1 MVSTRRTAH
10 IEPPA
15 VMAAADNNTLRK
27 KPIRRATAKKPEPEL
42 KTRTTRGGKAASPTE
57 DTTSETMEAPI
68 PALQAKPMRRGPGRP
83 KKEVSKAAIVDDQ
96 LEPSTRATRATKAT
110 VSKAKSSKIATAEPS
125 SDAPAQDK
133 PTRRTRA
140 TATKAVPLSPKKVP
154 QVTNARLR
162 NAKREAEKMA
172 AGKNETS
179 QRNVRS
185 RAGTRKQLPTDENA
199 EVSIPTPA
207 EDDEHDLAPSTPTK
221 GSTPRRIS
229 VKSLLAA
236 RSEASMSSRG
246 TTPSQSP
253 APSFEHLNDANEY
266 YRSRDNREDE
276 AVSEPDSSDELDDSN
291 EHSADELCG
300 PKTPM
305 KRTASAGAE
314 ARFLASIQ
322 KSKTKSLFASA
333 RKDYENVEDLEDES
347 VNISDVATS
356 HIPTSPLQDP
366 EETILIQEEAYEQ
379 EVHGQH
385 EDQEKDQ
392 DDEQVDEQEDEEE
405 SSEQDA
411 SEQESSDQE
420 AYEQK
425 VHDQEDLQGDDQ
437 DAHDQET
444 ESTVLLDTPKPT
456 DSFDTDGTVLVHDT
470 HGADDDSDSED
481 IDLTTVQQQ
490 SPTPETIIW
499 DNLRED
505 VTVPLD
511 LAAHFIMPARFPTAP
526 GADQELARDIQHS
539 VFSDDSSLEEV
550 HELHLE
556 NNEDG
561 EGTHYSADGTVNL
574 GDFVDFAALAEST
587 QAFDVPSQDGDLME
601 RSLEASSEARV
612 LYPVDD
618 EPAHVEDAHAG
629 GIDATI
635 VAETLF
641 AESEQEPNQPHES
654 ADLGD
659 GATEAADAAVFKL
672 GSSSEHHEQ
681 HSLHAERDVAP
692 VTPHYALPTAAF
704 DARRKSLPAITYRTP
719 VKAASRPNTSDGA
732 SAPRMRFAQHWP
744 VSSLGRS
751 TGSTVAIST
760 PKAKAAT
767 ASTQGEAVDAELDTL
782 ATPKHGKT
790 PPVSVAATPIITPRE
805 RYPRMTPRVQFED
818 HAKTA
823 VQPARFHTPV
833 QKPSRRPATTRKA
846 AVDVATP
853 RVGSLRKLAL
863 KNSTPLPTHTPIK
876 TPIKP
881 PAMTPSQAPMT
892 PHPAAP
898 LRGVV
903 AMVEVYTLEGA
914 SASSPFIALLRRLG
928 AKTTKVWSDSVTH
941 VIFKD
946 GSPTTLQRVRLQNK
960 NSDAGTRVHCVN
972 SRWISDCEAAC
983 SQVDE
988 EIYAVDLAEVPR
1000 AGGRRRKSME
1010 PCALINVGGNIV
1022 RRSSLGR
1029 SQLEATPAADVS
1041 DKENIEEELSSS
1053 PATPAYLA
1061 APDKLIQQTAPI
1073 NRTRKLGSKT
1083 KSDAKL
1089 RRLTFFNGAA

>member
-57 DTTSETMEAPI
+57 DTTTEVMEAPI
-68 PALQAKPMRRGPGRP
+68 PALQAKPVRRGPGRP
-83 KKEVSKAAIVDDQ
+83 KKEVSKAAIVDG
-96 LEPSTRATRATKAT
+96 EPEPPARATRATKVT
-110 VSKAKSSKIATAEPS
+110 VSKAKSSKTTIAEPS
-125 SDAPAQDK
+125 SDAPAQEK

-140 TATKAVPLSPKKVP
+140 TATKAVPLSPKKVT

-162 NAKREAEKMA
+162 NAKRDAEKMA
-172 AGKNETS
+172 AGKSVTS
-179 QRNVRS
+179 QRTVRS
-185 RAGTRKQLPTDENA
+185 TTGTRKGPATDENA
-199 EVSIPTPA
+199 EVSIPAPA
-207 EDDEHDLAPSTPTK
+207 EDDDEHDLAPSTPAK
-221 GSTPRRIS
+221 ASTLRRAS

-266 YRSRDNREDE
+266 YRSRIDREDE
-276 AVSEPDSSDELDDSN
+276 AVSEPESSDELDDSN

-322 KSKTKSLFASA
+322 KSKTKNLFASA
-333 RKDYENVEDLEDES
+333 RKDYENVEDSEDES
-347 VNISDVATS
+347 VNISDVAIS

-379 EVHGQH
+379 DVHGQH
-385 EDQEKDQ
+385 EDEEEDQ
-392 DDEQVDEQEDEEE
+392 DGERVDQQEDEEE
-405 SSEQDA
+405 SSE
-411 SEQESSDQE
+411 QE

-456 DSFDTDGTVLVHDT
+456 DSFDTDDTVLVHDP
-470 HGADDDSDSED
+470 HGADDDSNSED
-481 IDLTTVQQQ
+481 IDVTTVQLQ

-511 LAAHFIMPARFPTAP
+511 LAAHFIMPARFPTAAGP
-526 GADQELARDIQHS
+526 DQELARDIQHS

-556 NNEDG
+556 EHEDG
-561 EGTHYSADGTVNL
+561 EGTHDSADGTVNL
-574 GDFVDFAALAEST
+574 GDFVDFAALAEPS
-587 QAFDVPSQDGDLME
+587 QAFDVPSQDSDLME
-601 RSLEASSEARV
+601 RSLEASTEARV
-612 LYPVDD
+612 LDIVDD
-618 EPAHVEDAHAG
+618 EPAHVEEAHARD
-629 GIDATI
+629 IDAII
-635 VAETLF
+635 VAEPPS
-641 AESEQEPNQPHES
+641 AESEQEPNQQHES

-659 GATEAADAAVFKL
+659 GLTEGADAAAFEL

-681 HSLHAERDVAP
+681 DSPHAEHDVASA
-692 VTPHYALPTAAF
+692 TPHYALPTAAF

-744 VSSLGRS
+744 VSSLDRS

-760 PKAKAAT
+760 PNVKAAT
-767 ASTQGEAVDAELDTL
+767 ASMQGKAIDAELDTL
-782 ATPKHGKT
+782 ATHKHGKT
-790 PPVSVAATPIITPRE
+790 PPVSVATTPIITPRE

-823 VQPARFHTPV
+823 VQPARFHTAV

-846 AVDVATP
+846 ADDVATP

-960 NSDAGTRVHCVN
+960 NSDAVTRVHCVN
-972 SRWISDCEAAC
+972 SRWISDCEAAG
-983 SQVDE
+983 SLVDE

-1029 SQLEATPAADVS
+1029 SQLEATPTADVS

>member
-15 VMAAADNNTLRK
+15 VMAAADIGNTLRK
-27 KPIRRATAKKPEPEL
+27 KPVRRAPAKKPDPEV
-42 KTRTTRGGKAASPTE
+42 KPRTTRGGKAASPTE
-57 DTTSETMEAPI
+57 DMTTDTMEAPI

-83 KKEVSKAAIVDDQ
+83 KKEVSKAAIVDD
-96 LEPSTRATRATKAT
+96 EPGPPARATRTTKAT
-110 VSKAKSSKIATAEPS
+110 VSKAKSSKLTIAEPR
-125 SDAPAQDK
+125 SDALAQEK

-140 TATKAVPLSPKKVP
+140 TATKAVPLSPKKVT

-162 NAKREAEKMA
+162 NAKRDAEKMA
-172 AGKNETS
+172 AGKNVTS
-179 QRNVRS
+179 QRTVHS
-185 RAGTRKQLPTDENA
+185 TTGTRKRPATDENA

-207 EDDEHDLAPSTPTK
+207 VDDDVQDLAPSTPAK
-221 GSTPRRIS
+221 ASTPRRKS

-266 YRSRDNREDE
+266 YRSQNDREDKT
-276 AVSEPDSSDELDDSN
+276 VSEPDSSDELDDSN

-333 RKDYENVEDLEDES
+333 RKDYENVEDSEDES

-379 EVHGQH
+379 DVHGQE

-392 DDEQVDEQEDEEE
+392 DDEQLDQQEDEEE
-405 SSEQDA
+405 SFEQEA
-411 SEQESSDQE
+411 SEQQ

-425 VHDQEDLQGDDQ
+425 VHDQEDLQGDDH

-456 DSFDTDGTVLVHDT
+456 DSFDTDDTVLVHDT
-470 HGADDDSDSED
+470 HGADDDSNSED
-481 IDLTTVQQQ
+481 IDVTTVQLQ

-511 LAAHFIMPARFPTAP
+511 LAAHFIMPARFPTAE

-556 NNEDG
+556 DNEDE
-561 EGTHYSADGTVNL
+561 EGTHESADGTVNL
-574 GDFVDFAALAEST
+574 GDFVDFAALAEPT
-587 QAFDVPSQDGDLME
+587 QACDVPSQDGDL
-601 RSLEASSEARV
+601 LESGLQALTEPGV
-612 LYPVDD
+612 VDPID
-618 EPAHVEDAHAG
+618 EESADVEEAHAG
-629 GIDATI
+629 GIDAII
-635 VAETLF
+635 VAETPS
-641 AESEQEPNQPHES
+641 AESEQEPNQQHA

-659 GATEAADAAVFKL
+659 GSTKGADAAVFEL
-672 GSSSEHHEQ
+672 GSNSEHHEQ
-681 HSLHAERDVAP
+681 HSPHAERDVAP
-692 VTPHYALPTAAF
+692 ATPHYALPTAAF

-744 VSSLGRS
+744 LSSLSES

-767 ASTQGEAVDAELDTL
+767 ASMQGEAVDAELDTL

-790 PPVSVAATPIITPRE
+790 PPVSVTATPIVTPRE

-846 AVDVATP
+846 ANDVATP
-853 RVGSLRKLAL
+853 RLGSLRKLAL
-863 KNSTPLPTHTPIK
+863 KNNTPLPSHTPIK

-881 PAMTPSQAPMT
+881 PAMTPSEAPMT

-960 NSDAGTRVHCVN
+960 NSGAGTRVHCVN
-972 SRWISDCEAAC
+972 CRWISDCEAAG

-1022 RRSSLGR
+1022 RRSSFGR
-1029 SQLEATPAADVS
+1029 SHLEATPTANVS

-1083 KSDAKL
+1083 KNDAKL
-1089 RRLTFFNGAA
+1089 RRLTFFNSAA

>member
-15 VMAAADNNTLRK
+15 AMAGPDIGHTLRK
-27 KPIRRATAKKPEPEL
+27 KPVRRAPAKKPEPEV
-42 KTRTTRGGKAASPTE
+42 KARTTRGGKAASPTE
-57 DTTSETMEAPI
+57 DTNTETMKAPI

-83 KKEVSKAAIVDDQ
+83 KKEVSKAAIVDD
-96 LEPSTRATRATKAT
+96 EPEPPARATRATKAT
-110 VSKAKSSKIATAEPS
+110 VSKAKSSKVTIAEPS

-140 TATKAVPLSPKKVP
+140 TATKAVPLSPKKVT

-162 NAKREAEKMA
+162 NAKRDAEKTA
-172 AGKNETS
+172 AGKNVIS
-179 QRNVRS
+179 QRTVRS
-185 RAGTRKQLPTDENA
+185 TTGTRKRPATDENA

-207 EDDEHDLAPSTPTK
+207 EDDDEHDIAPSTPAK
-221 GSTPRRIS
+221 ASTPRRIS
-229 VKSLLAA
+229 VKSLVAA

-266 YRSRDNREDE
+266 YRSRNNREDE

-291 EHSADELCG
+291 DELCG

-322 KSKTKSLFASA
+322 KSRTKNLFASA
-333 RKDYENVEDLEDES
+333 RKDYKNVEDSEDEG

-366 EETILIQEEAYEQ
+366 EETILIEEEAYEQ
-379 EVHGQH
+379 DVHRQH
-385 EDQEKDQ
+385 EDQDKDRE
-392 DDEQVDEQEDEEE
+392 DEQVDEQE
-405 SSEQDA
+405 A
-411 SEQESSDQE
+411 SEQEAYEQQ

-425 VHDQEDLQGDDQ
+425 VHDQDDLQGDGH

-444 ESTVLLDTPKPT
+444 ESTVLLDPPKPT
-456 DSFDTDGTVLVHDT
+456 DSFDTADTVLVHDT
-470 HGADDDSDSED
+470 HVADDDSNSED
-481 IDLTTVQQQ
+481 IDVTTVQLQ

-511 LAAHFIMPARFPTAP
+511 LAAHFIIPARFPTAE

-556 NNEDG
+556 DNKDG
-561 EGTHYSADGTVNL
+561 EGTHDSADGTVNL
-574 GDFVDFAALAEST
+574 GDFVDFAALAEPS
-587 QAFDVPSQDGDLME
+587 QAFEVPSQDSDLLE
-601 RSLEASSEARV
+601 SGLEALTEAGV
-612 LYPVDD
+612 MDFIEG
-618 EPAHVEDAHAG
+618 EPADVEEAHAG
-629 GIDATI
+629 DTDDIT
-635 VAETLF
+635 VADTPS
-641 AESEQEPNQPHES
+641 AESEEEPIQQHDS

-659 GATEAADAAVFKL
+659 GSTEAADAAVLEL

-681 HSLHAERDVAP
+681 HLPHAERDVAP
-692 VTPHYALPTAAF
+692 ATPHYALPTAAF

-744 VSSLGRS
+744 LSSLGRS
-751 TGSTVAIST
+751 TGSTVAVST

-767 ASTQGEAVDAELDTL
+767 VSMQGEALDAELDTL
-782 ATPKHGKT
+782 ATPKHGET
-790 PPVSVAATPIITPRE
+790 PPGIVTATPIITPRE

-846 AVDVATP
+846 ADDVATT

-881 PAMTPSQAPMT
+881 SAMTPSQAPMT

-903 AMVEVYTLEGA
+903 AMVEVFTLEGA

-928 AKTTKVWSDSVTH
+928 AKTTKAWSDSVTH

-960 NSDAGTRVHCVN
+960 HAIAGTRVHCVN
-972 SRWISDCEAAC
+972 SRWISDCESAG

-988 EIYAVDLAEVPR
+988 EIYAVDLTEVPR
-1000 AGGRRRKSME
+1000 GGRRRKSME
-1010 PCALINVGGNIV
+1010 PSSLVNIGGNI
-1022 RRSSLGR
+1022 
-1029 SQLEATPAADVS
+1029 QATPTADVS
-1041 DKENIEEELSSS
+1041 DKENIEEEPSSS
-1053 PATPAYLA
+1053 PATPTYLA
-1061 APDKLIQQTAPI
+1061 APDKLIQQTAPV

-1089 RRLTFFNGAA
+1089 RRLTFFNSAASS

>member
-1 MVSTRRTAH
+1 
-10 IEPPA
+10 
-15 VMAAADNNTLRK
+15 MAAADSNTLRK
-27 KPIRRATAKKPEPEL
+27 KPVRRATAKKPEPEL
-42 KTRTTRGGKAASPTE
+42 KARTTRGGKAASPTE
-57 DTTSETMEAPI
+57 DTTTETMEAPI
-68 PALQAKPMRRGPGRP
+68 PVLQAKPMRRGPGRP
-83 KKEVSKAAIVDDQ
+83 KKEVSKAAKADDAP
-96 LEPSTRATRATKAT
+96 EPPARATRATKAT
-110 VSKAKSSKIATAEPS
+110 VSKAKSSKVTIAEPS
-125 SDAPAQDK
+125 SDAPAQEK

-140 TATKAVPLSPKKVP
+140 TATKAVPLSPKKVT

-162 NAKREAEKMA
+162 NAKRDAEKTA
-172 AGKNETS
+172 AGKNVTS
-179 QRNVRS
+179 QRTVRS
-185 RAGTRKQLPTDENA
+185 TTGTRKRPATDENA

-207 EDDEHDLAPSTPTK
+207 EDDDEHDLAPSTPAK
-221 GSTPRRIS
+221 ASTPRRIA
-229 VKSLLAA
+229 VKSLPAA

-291 EHSADELCG
+291 DELCG

-333 RKDYENVEDLEDES
+333 RKDYENVEDPEDES
-347 VNISDVATS
+347 VNISEVATS

-366 EETILIQEEAYEQ
+366 EEIILIQEEAYEQ
-379 EVHGQH
+379 DVHGQH

-392 DDEQVDEQEDEEE
+392 DDEQVDQQEDEEE
-405 SSEQDA
+405 SSEQ
-411 SEQESSDQE
+411 E
-420 AYEQK
+420 AYEQQAYERK
-425 VHDQEDLQGDDQ
+425 VHDLEDFQGDDQ
-437 DAHDQET
+437 DANDQET

-456 DSFDTDGTVLVHDT
+456 DSFDTDDTVLVHNT
-470 HGADDDSDSED
+470 HGADDDSNSED
-481 IDLTTVQQQ
+481 IDVTTAQLQ

-499 DNLRED
+499 DNLRQD

-511 LAAHFIMPARFPTAP
+511 LAAHFIMPARFPPAE

-556 NNEDG
+556 DNEDG
-561 EGTHYSADGTVNL
+561 EGTHDSADGTVNL
-574 GDFVDFAALAEST
+574 GDFVDFAALAEPSQT
-587 QAFDVPSQDGDLME
+587 FDVPSQDSDLLE
-601 RSLEASSEARV
+601 RSLEDSTEARV
-612 LYPVDD
+612 LHAVDD
-618 EPAHVEDAHAG
+618 EPAHVEEAHARD
-629 GIDATI
+629 IDATI
-635 VAETLF
+635 VAETPSGK
-641 AESEQEPNQPHES
+641 SEQEPTQRYES

-659 GATEAADAAVFKL
+659 ESTEGANAAFFEL
-672 GSSSEHHEQ
+672 GSSPEQ
-681 HSLHAERDVAP
+681 HSSHAERDVAP
-692 VTPHYALPTAAF
+692 ATPHYALPTAAF

-744 VSSLGRS
+744 VSSVDRS
-751 TGSTVAIST
+751 TGSTVAITT
-760 PKAKAAT
+760 PKANAAT
-767 ASTQGEAVDAELDTL
+767 ASMQGEAIDAELDTL
-782 ATPKHGKT
+782 ATPKHGKA
-790 PPVSVAATPIITPRE
+790 PPVSVATTPIITPRE

-846 AVDVATP
+846 ADDVATP

-863 KNSTPLPTHTPIK
+863 KNNTPLPTHTPIK

-881 PAMTPSQAPMT
+881 PAMTPSQVPMT

-903 AMVEVYTLEGA
+903 AMVEIYTLEGA

-960 NSDAGTRVHCVN
+960 HAITGTRVHCVN
-972 SRWISDCEAAC
+972 SRWISDCEAAGRHM
-983 SQVDE
+983 DE
-988 EIYAVDLAEVPR
+988 QEEAYAVDLAEVPR

-1010 PCALINVGGNIV
+1010 PCALVNVGGNIV

-1029 SQLEATPAADVS
+1029 SQLTTPTADVS

-1089 RRLTFFNGAA
+1089 RQLTFFNSAA

>member
-15 VMAAADNNTLRK
+15 IMAAADNNTLRK
-27 KPIRRATAKKPEPEL
+27 KPIRRVTAKKPEPEL
-42 KTRTTRGGKAASPTE
+42 KARTTRGGKAASPTE
-57 DTTSETMEAPI
+57 DTTTEAMEAPI
-68 PALQAKPMRRGPGRP
+68 PALKAKPVRRGPGRP
-83 KKEVSKAAIVDDQ
+83 KKEVSKAAIVDD
-96 LEPSTRATRATKAT
+96 EPEPPARATRATKAT
-110 VSKAKSSKIATAEPS
+110 VSKAKGSKATIAEPS
-125 SDAPAQDK
+125 SDAPAQEK
-133 PTRRTRA
+133 LTRRTRA

-162 NAKREAEKMA
+162 NAKREAEKTA
-172 AGKNETS
+172 AGKNEIS
-179 QRNVRS
+179 QRTVRS
-185 RAGTRKQLPTDENA
+185 RAGTRKELPTDENA

-207 EDDEHDLAPSTPTK
+207 EDGDEHDLAPSTPAK
-221 GSTPRRIS
+221 ASTPRRVS

-276 AVSEPDSSDELDDSN
+276 AVSEPDSSDDRDDSN

-333 RKDYENVEDLEDES
+333 RKDYENVEDSEDES

-356 HIPTSPLQDP
+356 HIPTSPLQDL

-379 EVHGQH
+379 DVHGQRK
-385 EDQEKDQ
+385 DQEKDQ
-392 DDEQVDEQEDEEE
+392 DDEQVDQQEDEEE
-405 SSEQDA
+405 SSE
-411 SEQESSDQE
+411 QE

-456 DSFDTDGTVLVHDT
+456 DSFDTDDTVLVHDT
-470 HGADDDSDSED
+470 HGADDDSNSED
-481 IDLTTVQQQ
+481 IDATTVHMQ

-511 LAAHFIMPARFPTAP
+511 LAAHFIMPARFPTAE
-526 GADQELARDIQHS
+526 GADQELGRDIQHS

-550 HELHLE
+550 HELRLE
-556 NNEDG
+556 GNEDG

-574 GDFVDFAALAEST
+574 GDFVDFAALAEPT
-587 QAFDVPSQDGDLME
+587 QAFDVPFQDSDLME
-601 RSLEASSEARV
+601 RSLEASTEARI
-612 LYPVDD
+612 LDIIDD
-618 EPAHVEDAHAG
+618 EPAHVEAAQARD
-629 GIDATI
+629 IDAII
-635 VAETLF
+635 VADTPSST
-641 AESEQEPNQPHES
+641 SEQEPTQRYES

-659 GATEAADAAVFKL
+659 DSTEGANAALFEL
-672 GSSSEHHEQ
+672 GSSPEHHEQ
-681 HSLHAERDVAP
+681 HSSHAERDVAP
-692 VTPHYALPTAAF
+692 ATPHYALPTAAF

-751 TGSTVAIST
+751 TGFIPITT

-767 ASTQGEAVDAELDTL
+767 ASMQGEAVDAELDTL
-782 ATPKHGKT
+782 TTPKHGKT
-790 PPVSVAATPIITPRE
+790 APVSVATTPIVMPRE

-846 AVDVATP
+846 ADDVATP

-972 SRWISDCEAAC
+972 SRWISDCEAAG

-1041 DKENIEEELSSS
+1041 DKENIEEVLSSS

>member
-15 VMAAADNNTLRK
+15 VMAAADSNTLRK
-27 KPIRRATAKKPEPEL
+27 KPVRRATAKKPEPEL
-42 KTRTTRGGKAASPTE
+42 KARTTRGGKSASPTE
-57 DTTSETMEAPI
+57 DTTTETMETPI

-83 KKEVSKAAIVDDQ
+83 KKEVSKAAIVDN
-96 LEPSTRATRATKAT
+96 EPEPPARATRATKAT
-110 VSKAKSSKIATAEPS
+110 VSKAKSSKVTIVEPS
-125 SDAPAQDK
+125 FDAPAQEK

-140 TATKAVPLSPKKVP
+140 TATKAVPLSPKKVT

-162 NAKREAEKMA
+162 NAKREAEKTA
-172 AGKNETS
+172 AGKNVTS
-179 QRNVRS
+179 QRTVRS
-185 RAGTRKQLPTDENA
+185 TTGTRKRPASDENA
-199 EVSIPTPA
+199 EVSIPTPV
-207 EDDEHDLAPSTPTK
+207 EDDDEHDLAPSTPAK
-221 GSTPRRIS
+221 ASTPRRIS
-229 VKSLLAA
+229 VKSLVAP
-236 RSEASMSSRG
+236 RSEASMSSGG

-276 AVSEPDSSDELDDSN
+276 AVSDPDSSDELDDLN
-291 EHSADELCG
+291 EHSVDELCG

-333 RKDYENVEDLEDES
+333 RKDYENVEDSEDES

-366 EETILIQEEAYEQ
+366 EETILIQEEACEQ
-379 EVHGQH
+379 DVHGQH
-385 EDQEKDQ
+385 EDEEKDQ
-392 DDEQVDEQEDEEE
+392 DDEQVDQQEDEEE
-405 SSEQDA
+405 SSEQEA
-411 SEQESSDQE
+411 SEQQ

-425 VHDQEDLQGDDQ
+425 VHDQEDLQGDDH

-444 ESTVLLDTPKPT
+444 ESTVLLNYPQPT
-456 DSFDTDGTVLVHDT
+456 GSFDTDDTVLVHDI
-470 HGADDDSDSED
+470 HGADDDSNSED
-481 IDLTTVQQQ
+481 IDVTTVQLQ

-511 LAAHFIMPARFPTAP
+511 LAAHFIMPARLPTAE
-526 GADQELARDIQHS
+526 GVDQDLARDIQHS
-539 VFSDDSSLEEV
+539 VFSDDSTLEDV

-556 NNEDG
+556 GNEDG
-561 EGTHYSADGTVNL
+561 EGTHDSADGTVNL
-574 GDFVDFAALAEST
+574 GDFVDFAALAEPSH
-587 QAFDVPSQDGDLME
+587 AFDVPSQDSDLME
-601 RSLEASSEARV
+601 RSLEASTEARV
-612 LYPVDD
+612 LDLVDD
-618 EPAHVEDAHAG
+618 EPAHVEEAHARD
-629 GIDATI
+629 IDAVI
-635 VAETLF
+635 AAETPS
-641 AESEQEPNQPHES
+641 AESEQEPNQQHES

-659 GATEAADAAVFKL
+659 GSTEGANAGAFEL
-672 GSSSEHHEQ
+672 GSSSEHPEQ
-681 HSLHAERDVAP
+681 HSPHAERDVAP
-692 VTPHYALPTAAF
+692 ATPHYALPTAAF

-751 TGSTVAIST
+751 AGSTVAIST
-760 PKAKAAT
+760 PKAKATT
-767 ASTQGEAVDAELDTL
+767 ASMQDRAVDAELDTL

-790 PPVSVAATPIITPRE
+790 PPVSVATTTIVTPRE

-846 AVDVATP
+846 ADDVATP
-853 RVGSLRKLAL
+853 RLGSLRRLAL
-863 KNSTPLPTHTPIK
+863 KNNTPLPTHTPIK

-928 AKTTKVWSDSVTH
+928 AKTTKVWSDTVTH

-960 NSDAGTRVHCVN
+960 HAVTGSRVHCVN
-972 SRWISDCEAAC
+972 SRWISDCEAAG

-988 EIYAVDLAEVPR
+988 EIYAVDLTEVPR

-1029 SQLEATPAADVS
+1029 SQLDATPTADVS
-1041 DKENIEEELSSS
+1041 DKENIEEEPSSS
-1053 PATPAYLA
+1053 PATPTYLA

-1073 NRTRKLGSKT
+1073 NRTRNLGSKT